1 MNTYLILSSLLTF
14 LTAFFYATAIY
25 AAKTNELHSKYY
37 VNLLVSIAIWS
48 FGYFLWRISSSEIQ
62 ADYFCRLLT
71 GASIFMPITAYHF
84 SIILSGKKSNRALKY
99 GYLGALILCLMLP
112 TGLIMQGVKPKFG
125 HRYWP
130 EAGPLTWLYLTYFFG
145 YLFLSAKLFVRG
157 WREHLGNRAT
167 KNLFILFIWIT
178 GCIGGATNFPLWFN
192 IPVQP
197 YGNVFLCFS
206 LVLLTQGLYS
216 DFFTVRIQLYKNL
229 FQLIL
234 CATAS
239 FVYLL
244 VITHHFS
251 TLNTPLSPES
261 IWIHGI
267 GAFLVIVL
275 VSWIVSAIKL
285 QVERVLEAVFLNE
298 PTIGLTQL
306 KDLPTKFTESNDN
319 QSLINLIAKVIKR
332 SLPTRNIAIF
342 TRENEGQP
350 YRILAK
356 NGRFPNLKAVREI
369 AANDPL
375 IVSLSKRAIPLNINK
390 VTKSIDPAVYLSLVD
405 LRNALNVSV
414 IIPISSNQQLY
425 GLILLGPLK
434 NQQKWDNE
442 TTTVLFTLGAQIGI
456 HFRTKELE
464 AIVELRSIE
473 LEQRNEQLEKANIE
487 KQNFLTSFSHEIR
500 NPLNGIINISQ
511 LLAEEKDLTD
521 TQAELIN
528 YLISCKQHLEQ
539 LIIPT
544 LDYSS
549 LEAGI
554 YHCTEEPFDVN
565 TIIKS
570 LIAMHSHQAESK
582 GLQLSCDLT
591 EVSNNWIGAVTPL
604 RQILINLISNAIKY
618 TDSGSVNLELSY
630 QQNEKNITA
639 TFSIKDTGP
648 GIPIIQQDLIFHPST
663 RLAVN
668 ENSQPGS
675 GMGLPISRRIAQTLN
690 GTLNLK
696 ESETKSGSVFELT
709 LPFKLGAAINEK
721 TLSNKTQLIFDQK
734 LVLLADDMDFNRYAY
749 RILLEKMGATVIEA
763 CNGKQALEK
772 LQSEKFDVVIL
783 DINMPL
789 MNGIEVVQEYF
800 LTSTVNPPTFIAYSA
815 LTDSETAKKCL
826 SSGFHHFI
834 EKPLTANKIGIIFN
848 SEEYNS
854 CTPQRG
860 LLDYLGGDDATKITL
875 LNKRYQQSLS
885 LGLEQL
891 TQHIERKEL
900 SAIRSSLHKLRGLA
914 CMQNNTNINRI
925 LDEMSVLIN
934 ENALSHEFNQLLDHL
949 KTQITADAVP
959 ASN

>member
-1 MNTYLILSSLLTF
+1 

-216 DFFTVRIQLYKNL
+216 DFFTVRIQLYKKI

-251 TLNTPLSPES
+251 TLNTPLSPQS

-275 VSWIVSAIKL
+275 LSWIVSAIKL

-528 YLISCKQHLEQ
+528 YLISCKQHLEE

-875 LNKRYQQSLS
+875 LNKRYQQSFS

>member
-244 VITHHFS
+244 VIAHHFS

-275 VSWIVSAIKL
+275 LSWIVSAIKL

-369 AANDPL
+369 AANSPL

-521 TQAELIN
+521 TQAELID

>member
-216 DFFTVRIQLYKNL
+216 DFFTVRIQLYKKI

-244 VITHHFS
+244 VIIHHFS
-251 TLNTPLSPES
+251 TLNTPLSPQS

-275 VSWIVSAIKL
+275 LSWIVSAIKL

-332 SLPTRNIAIF
+332 TLPTRNIAIF

>member
-244 VITHHFS
+244 VIAHHFS

-275 VSWIVSAIKL
+275 LSWIVSAIKL

-332 SLPTRNIAIF
+332 TLPTRNIAIF

-369 AANDPL
+369 AANSPL

-875 LNKRYQQSLS
+875 LNKRYQQSFS

>member
-244 VITHHFS
+244 VIAHHFS

-275 VSWIVSAIKL
+275 LSWIVSAIKL

-369 AANDPL
+369 AANSPL

-875 LNKRYQQSLS
+875 LNKRYQQSFS

>member
-206 LVLLTQGLYS
+206 LVLLTLGLYS
-216 DFFTVRIQLYKNL
+216 DFTVRIQLYKNL

-275 VSWIVSAIKL
+275 ASWIVSAIKL

-528 YLISCKQHLEQ
+528 YLISCKQHLEE

>member
-1 MNTYLILSSLLTF
+1 VNTYLILSSLLTF

-216 DFFTVRIQLYKNL
+216 DFTVRIQLYKNL

-244 VITHHFS
+244 VIAHHFS

-275 VSWIVSAIKL
+275 LSWIVSAIKL

-875 LNKRYQQSLS
+875 LNKRYQQSFS

>member
-251 TLNTPLSPES
+251 TLNTPLSPEL

-275 VSWIVSAIKL
+275 ASWIVSAIKL

-356 NGRFPNLKAVREI
+356 NGRFPNLKAAREI

-539 LIIPT
+539 LIIPA

>member
-206 LVLLTQGLYS
+206 LVLLTLGLYS
-216 DFFTVRIQLYKNL
+216 DFTVRIQLYKNL

-244 VITHHFS
+244 VIAHHFS

-275 VSWIVSAIKL
+275 LSWIVSAIKL

-875 LNKRYQQSLS
+875 LNKRYQQSFS

>member
-206 LVLLTQGLYS
+206 LVLLTLGLYS
-216 DFFTVRIQLYKNL
+216 DFTVRIQLYKNL

-275 VSWIVSAIKL
+275 LSWIVSAIKL

>member
-1 MNTYLILSSLLTF
+1 
-14 LTAFFYATAIY
+14 
-25 AAKTNELHSKYY
+25 
-37 VNLLVSIAIWS
+37 
-48 FGYFLWRISSSEIQ
+48 
-62 ADYFCRLLT
+62 
-71 GASIFMPITAYHF
+71 
-84 SIILSGKKSNRALKY
+84 
-99 GYLGALILCLMLP
+99 
-112 TGLIMQGVKPKFG
+112 MQEVKPKFG
-125 HRYWP
+125 HLYWP
-130 EAGPLTWLYLTYFFG
+130 EAGPLAWLYLTYFAG
-145 YLFLSAKLFVRG
+145 YLLASAGMFIKARSKYLG
-157 WREHLGNRAT
+157 EHAT
-167 KNLFILFIWIT
+167 GRNFILFT
-178 GCIGGATNFPLWFN
+178 YLFAFLGGATNFPLWYDVE
-192 IPVQP
+192 IQP
-197 YGNVFLCFS
+197 YGNVLSAVYLFWWG
-206 LVLLTQGLYS
+206 QGLYNNNIS
-216 DFFTVRIQLYKNL
+216 NTNITFYKT
-229 FQLIL
+229 FASLIL

-239 FVYLL
+239 LVYLL

-267 GAFLVIVL
+267 CAFLVIVL

-369 AANDPL
+369 AANNPL

-582 GLQLSCDLT
+582 GLQLSCGLT